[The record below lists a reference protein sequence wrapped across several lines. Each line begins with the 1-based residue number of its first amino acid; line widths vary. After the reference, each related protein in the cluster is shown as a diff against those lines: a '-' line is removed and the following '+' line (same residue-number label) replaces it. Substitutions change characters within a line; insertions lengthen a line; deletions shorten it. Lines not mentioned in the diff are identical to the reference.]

1 MHACVRMCWTHSEVI
16 PVASVLGGFSCKHF
30 HVPRFRWL
38 RLYRRRGGVPTV
50 GGTRCPACTTDLPE
64 FALPAARPARGM
76 ARVEIAEVRHAPGLR
91 GRAGDHVG
99 RGEILEFFH
108 ARRGHR
114 PRRAAG
120 TARAPFLRITPLNQ
134 DSTSPLQHAACRF
147 YAPTQHRIAVRSA
160 PLADIYAHC
169 GHNRPNDKSVQATA
183 VPKTREAS
191 SYQRFTPLMHEL
203 RHESYT
209 IVLPEVV
216 CHVGCAWSICL
227 RSCRPCYP

>member
-38 RLYRRRGGVPTV
+38 YRRRCVPPAIPR
-50 GGTRCPACTTDLPE
+50 GECPCTTYRSVRV
-64 FALPAARPARGM
+64 ARSPARAWHGPRRDRGSTARPGS
-76 ARVEIAEVRHAPGLR
+76 P
-91 GRAGDHVG
+91 
-99 RGEILEFFH
+99 
-108 ARRGHR
+108 R
-114 PRRAAG
+114 PRRRPRGTWVTAKYLSFVFTRPTAG
-120 TARAPFLRITPLNQ
+120 RARAPFLRITPLNQ